1 MSSVPQDWRDIY
13 IYIYTYFQPNTIYLD
28 IRYGRIYGFS
38 HKETNKCIIC
48 QLASSRC
55 FGGFAITVF
64 RFSRVIVFACT
75 RARTKVQGESVC
87 DGLCNDAL
95 GDSSPCVTEDRPS
108 IRRRR
113 GSSPH
118 RDRLHLRIQLWL
130 EGRFRRPEA
139 EPEEVTRSRRA

>member
-1 MSSVPQDWRDIY
+1 VFRKTGVTYIY
-13 IYIYTYFQPNTIYLD
+13 IYIHIFNRMCLD
-28 IRYGRIYGFS
+28 IRYGRIYGLS
-38 HKETNKCIIC
+38 YKERQINVLFVNSLL
-48 QLASSRC
+48 QAASAVSRP
-55 FGGFAITVF
+55 AVF
-64 RFSRVIVFACT
+64 QFSRVVVFVCT

-95 GDSSPCVTEDRPS
+95 GDSSRCVTGDRPS

-118 RDRLHLRIQLWL
+118 RDRLHLRIQSWL